1 MIKYRLSIFFI
12 SDKQNYTIEYSIQK
26 TYRSTKYG

>member
-12 SDKQNYTIEYSIQK
+12 SDKQKYTIEYSIQK
-26 TYRSTKYG
+26 TSRSTKYG